1 MARPVG
7 HMVRDQQGIWD
18 LQYVSLLHVP
28 NYCFESVRFV
38 FCSFLVDFTGVTCRA
53 EMLQRQIG
61 WSRPLSVLINT
72 PPTEM
77 FGTPSPRSAMQP
89 RPHRVCGSTDCC
101 GFIRLHISVVS
112 IELRPPPPLVALL
125 VCLPV
130 AAVTVEAEQAHWFSS
145 PQQAYC
151 CCCSHFSIYGSVYLA
166 RALSVCTAIKI
177 L

>member
-1 MARPVG
+1 MFPCCTYQTIVLFTAPGRLHWCHLQG
-7 HMVRDQQGIWD
+7 RDVAETDW
-18 LQYVSLLHVP
+18 LVP
-28 NYCFESVRFV
+28 P
-38 FCSFLVDFTGVTCRA
+38 
-53 EMLQRQIG
+53 
-61 WSRPLSVLINT
+61 PLCPNKH

-77 FGTPSPRSAMQP
+77 FGTPLSAMQP
-89 RPHRVCGSTDCC
+89 RSHRVCGSSDCR

-130 AAVTVEAEQAHWFSS
+130 AAVTVEVEQAHWFSS